1 MRALALAVVLAG
13 CAHDPIGTLR
23 FKNQPP
29 VRAVDDRD
37 HVAKPP
43 ANRDYNRTLYQ
54 VDGFVV
60 RRTTRALDLA
70 APRRAQDVNALDE
83 VPDST
88 WFTNRI
94 GVRELTLDELR
105 RGPNV
110 HEHPFLH
117 RPWTITGAKVGGT
130 AIGFVFEDARG
141 DRYLLKFDKKEV
153 PEMETGA
160 HVIGQRIAW
169 ACGYN
174 VPEDDV
180 AFITRDDLVI
190 APDATKKN
198 TVGDK
203 SPLTAADL
211 DAALAKVWHLPDG
224 RIRVLVSRFV
234 PGPPIGPYAREGIRP
249 DDPNDLVPHELRRT
263 VRGQVSIFAWLNHTD
278 LQEDNTLDAYIKDP
292 DDPERRYVQHYLI
305 DFGKALG
312 VMGYI
317 NHWQTVGF
325 TYRLDLG
332 QALRSF
338 LTLGLV
344 VPPWEAVTS
353 PPIRGVGLF
362 SATNYDPGEW
372 RTNSPYWPFFDADR
386 FDAFWGAKILIRFT
400 REQLAAIV
408 EGAQYSDPRAAA
420 YMTDVL
426 VERQRRTA
434 KYWFDRVAPLDAFT
448 VEPVGGDSVRVCFDD
463 LLLRYG
469 LADVAAGTR
478 YHADVYDYDGRPT
491 GWRATAPAVRGAP
504 VAPRRSS
511 APPVVG
517 TEAPA
522 SPSQGARV
530 CFDGIVPP
538 AARAGYT
545 IVRLRVQRSGRTL
558 PPALLHLAR
567 DDQGV
572 PRVIGLRRE

>member
-1 MRALALAVVLAG
+1 MMRALVVLVLVGFGLVAG

-23 FKNQPP
+23 YKNQPP
-29 VRAVDDRD
+29 VWAIDDRA
-37 HVAKPP
+37 HVPVAP

-54 VDGFVV
+54 LDGFVV
-60 RRTTRALDLA
+60 RRATRAMDIVTPA
-70 APRRAQDVNALDE
+70 RAQDVNSLDE

-94 GVRELTLDELR
+94 GVRDLSLDEVR

-110 HEHPFLH
+110 HEPPTLH

-130 AIGFVFEDARG
+130 AIGFVFKDARG
-141 DRYLLKFDKKEV
+141 DRYLLKFDKQEV

-180 AFITRDDLVI
+180 AFISRTDLVI

-198 TVGDK
+198 LVGDK
-203 SPLTAADL
+203 SPLTEADL
-211 DAALAKVWHLPDG
+211 DAALAKVWHRPDG
-224 RIRVLVSRFV
+224 QIRVLVSRFV
-234 PGPPIGPYAREGIRP
+234 PGPPIGPYAREGIRA
-249 DDPNDLVPHELRRT
+249 DDPNDVVPHELRRS

-278 LQEDNTLDAYIKDP
+278 LQEDNTLDAYVPDP
-292 DDPERRYVQHYLI
+292 EDPERRIVEHYLI
-305 DFGKALG
+305 DFGKSLG

-325 TYRLDLG
+325 TFRLDLG
-332 QALRSF
+332 QAVRNL
-338 LTLGLV
+338 LTLGLI
-344 VPPWEAVTS
+344 VPPWEEVTS
-353 PPIRGVGLF
+353 PPIRGVGLY

-420 YMTDVL
+420 YMLDVL

-434 KYWFDRVAPLDAFT
+434 KYWFERVAPLDAFT
-448 VEPVGGDSVRVCFDD
+448 VEPSGDAVRLCFDD
-463 LLLRYG
+463 LLLRYR

-478 YHADVYDYDGRPT
+478 YHADAYDYDGRPT
-491 GWRATAPAVRGAP
+491 GWRATVPAVKDAPAG
-504 VAPRRSS
+504 
-511 APPVVG
+511 
-517 TEAPA
+517 
-522 SPSQGARV
+522 RV
-530 CFDGIVPP
+530 CLDGVVPP
-538 AARAGYT
+538 AADDGYT

-567 DDQGV
+567 DGQGV